1 MSADLA
7 TVPAETSLRE
17 ETRTIYLT
25 AIMVVVAGTLAID
38 PSRLILILIP
48 TSFLLAA
55 FGAGELLER
64 ALGPLVPSPLHA
76 QTLLPIVT
84 RIGVGIAI
92 LGFLAT
98 IMGLSGGYW
107 GAGWITGLLAM
118 WAALTLLRTPNLF
131 RLFHPNPLA
140 IGSGLMLGAMWLVV
154 WLWATIPATFYDEL
168 AYHLPIPQHALR
180 TGSLA
185 ALPWS
190 FFTFMPHA
198 SDLLL
203 GWGLALAG
211 DRGAHALH
219 IVFWV
224 MTWLAAW
231 TLVETIGLSTPGAWR
246 HVALAGA
253 LSSSST
259 FLFLG
264 ALPFAETSLA
274 MAVVLG
280 TALVAAARG
289 PCAPWLA
296 VGLLWGLASTV
307 KLSGLSWVVAQAV
320 AAALVGW
327 PRKHLLWA
335 GTVALASTLPWLCRA
350 WWLTGNPFYPMGYQW
365 LGGRYWNDE
374 SQAKLRGDLPS
385 LAEGTNPLDWLRL
398 PYDMIVSPERFGS
411 ASDAGALAVLS
422 VCLVMT
428 LPLWSHN
435 VGAGERHRCL
445 RYAAASFMIIAG
457 AMWIA
462 TSTTTR
468 FFAPALVLSLAVLVV
483 LMTHLPASL
492 RTTGALG
499 LGLLGLWGISGF
511 LVQHTK
517 VFGSAHIALG
527 RESPAVYLSRS
538 LEHYDAARYV
548 GAHVAHAGRVLFIGE
563 TRPFHFERE
572 SLAPYPFHSHPLAQ
586 WVREAA
592 STEGLK
598 ERIRMEGFTHV
609 VLNTREFKRLHDQYR
624 MLAFNGPDAAELD
637 RRLKELPRVL
647 TPLFAKNSVFVFQVA
662 SGPLTGR
669 LSP

>member
-1 MSADLA
+1 M
-7 TVPAETSLRE
+7 
-17 ETRTIYLT
+17 
-25 AIMVVVAGTLAID
+25 
-38 PSRLILILIP
+38 LIP
-48 TSFLLAA
+48 ASFLLAA

-64 ALGPLVPSPLHA
+64 VVCP
-76 QTLLPIVT
+76 LLPSAPPSQTVLPVVT

-92 LGFLAT
+92 LGFLT
-98 IMGLSGGYW
+98 TLMGLSGWYR
-107 GAGWITGLLAM
+107 GAGWIIGLLAV
-118 WAALTLLRTPNLF
+118 WAALTLLRGPNLSRLF
-131 RLFHPNPLA
+131 RLNPPA
-140 IGSGLMLGAMWLVV
+140 IGSGLVVGAIWLVV
-154 WLWATIPATFYDEL
+154 WLWATIPAAFYDEL
-168 AYHLPIPQHALR
+168 AYHLPIPQEALR
-180 TGSLA
+180 TGTIPA
-185 ALPWS
+185 IPWS
-190 FFTFMPHA
+190 FFTFMPHV

-231 TLVETIGLSTPGAWR
+231 ALIETTGRSTRIAWR

-274 MAVVLG
+274 MAVLLG
-280 TALVAAARG
+280 SALIVAARG
-289 PCAPWLA
+289 PYAPWLA
-296 VGLLWGLASTV
+296 VGLLWGLASSV
-307 KLSGLSWVVAQAV
+307 KLSGLSWVMAQAV

-327 PRKHLLWA
+327 PRKQLLWA
-335 GTVALASTLPWLCRA
+335 GAVTVASTLPWLSRA

-385 LAEGTNPLDWLRL
+385 FAEGTNPLDWLRL

-422 VCLVMT
+422 VCLVIT
-428 LPLWSHN
+428 LPLWGHI
-435 VGAGERHRCL
+435 VGADGRHRRL
-445 RYAAASFMIIAG
+445 SYAAASFMIIAG
-457 AMWIA
+457 VSWIA

-468 FFAPALVLSLAVLVV
+468 FFAPALVLSLAVVVV
-483 LMTHLPASL
+483 LMTHLPA
-492 RTTGALG
+492 TVHAIGALG

-511 LVQHTK
+511 LVQHTQA
-517 VFGSAHIALG
+517 FGSAHIALG
-527 RESPAVYLSRS
+527 RESPAAYLSRS
-538 LEHYDAARYV
+538 LEHYDAAHYV
-548 GAHVAHAGRVLFIGE
+548 GEHVAPAGRILFIGE
-563 TRPFHFERE
+563 ARPFHFERE

-592 STEGLK
+592 SAEELK

-609 VLNTREFKRLHDQYR
+609 VLNTKEFKRLHDQYG
-624 MLAFNGPDAAELD
+624 MLAFKGPDATEQD
-637 RRLKELPRVL
+637 RRLKELPRIL
-647 TPLFAKNSVFVFQVA
+647 TPLFAKNNVFVLQIA
-662 SGPLTGR
+662 TTPLIGR
-669 LSP
+669 SAPSRP